1 MSAPST
7 PSRVHLDRLSAAS
20 TPSEHQGMSPMQ
32 LTPRSKVKAMLA
44 ALDDADLHVPVS
56 SRQQRAGNDSN
67 SPLLKGHETDK
78 SHHDK
83 SVPDTPRAS
92 DCDDV
97 RCAPRGRLAA
107 RLLGQKDPIQVEEAG
122 GEVRL
127 GDAYNRIKKQLLL
140 KDKGER
146 KVPEPSVSV
155 VNGSSEDEDGSE
167 GVATPR
173 RRRPAIVDSDSSQ
186 SPRRSRTRTSSRVS
200 SPGLFISPRTR
211 SPSISMRQ
219 ATNCGASDDDLPA
232 DPLANAKLLALVT
245 RRREERQ
252 REQATKA
259 RKRSERQAQRQTLS
273 NRKPVSHATATMGLS
288 EGDSEDDAVGERKL
302 TQQARPTRKAS
313 KKALE
318 DMNRET
324 QRMSRN
330 MQLAHQAKTKKKI
343 TKESLFARFNFR
355 IGTDPTISAGHAIKT
370 PRPSSPLY
378 SSDAA
383 RQPDNDTPPTSP
395 ASLGELSQPESRIM
409 VCNTSAERVA
419 ADMDEELPSMKE
431 TTSQPIGRLEKGKTK
446 PTEDPAEVVS
456 NQRKS
461 KDVNFVHPASH
472 VRIPQRLASSKSLD
486 DDADTDSDLE
496 IIPDPRKP
504 RRISSMFDRLPAQS
518 KTEGRSLQT
527 LYALAH
533 LASPSKQRVKARAS
547 ITPAELGA
555 SLQQRARQQA
565 AQERAEKLQE
575 LKDRGIVVQTAEER
589 ERDQAEVEDLLAK
602 ARREGDE
609 ILKKE
614 KDAAKKERHENGD
627 VDGLG
632 DSSEEDEEYQDDKAD
647 ERLEEISG
655 SEEEDMDEGGE
666 EDVDF
671 DEVEDGQVEDDDE
684 VGGVVV
690 DVAESGF
697 GDQEA
702 DMHDD
707 GSDQEEDEP
716 GPKVVQNKRRSKAT
730 RVIYDEDDED
740 SGSSGEYA
748 PAIMPEAARNP
759 LIAGLS
765 VLNEAPMGLTQAFA
779 ATMAD
784 TQPQS
789 FNNNEMFDSL
799 NQEQDSLSFLGPVPD
814 PDFPMLH
821 LDADQ
826 ELIADSQGGN
836 AQNVTQATSAM
847 QEIDI
852 HYSQSQVRYDT
863 VNDMEVLPTAT
874 QYSDIPD
881 PTQDVGFGM
890 SSPIAGRFLSAP
902 PSTVDTVLLS
912 GVPRHESPVV
922 ERKGRLRRRMETV
935 PVLSDVDEED
945 APSEHADHEF
955 EISANVFDVMKN
967 AARKSMPAQDI
978 FDRKKSDAK
987 GMVEE
992 QAEESEDEYAGLGG
1006 ASDNES
1012 AAEEDEE
1019 MRQMIDEGDVKVD
1032 ERHIAAFY
1040 ADKERARDEKA
1051 VEKLFKDINSGLL
1064 RRKRG
1069 AEFDL
1074 SDSDDDVEARRRMK
1088 RREFAKMRK
1097 ALLEDGNISKIAENP
1112 KKVAFLRAIEDREQD
1127 EDLDFLDQPEDSS
1140 QMVPDSQDAETQPQR
1155 AISESANVKHKRP
1168 LQASIPDAAN
1178 RPPAP
1183 QRRVQKSKKPS
1194 TLAEIRESVSFLI
1207 EEPDAIPPQPD
1218 LESSDDGEDGQEQPE
1233 TENAREPFASRR
1245 RTNPV
1250 IDRITLKRAESAGT
1264 TTHNT
1269 RLAFHDPTSGAA
1281 PTGFRVPSLLR
1292 RATTQNT
1299 DNHGV
1304 TTASTE
1310 RAAGGSEKGDFI
1322 KRGGTK
1328 KSSINYHARETARS
1342 KVLRE
1347 AERKRNEGRMRAAGS
1362 REGILGR
1369 LGAGKFE

>member
-7 PSRVHLDRLSAAS
+7 PSRVQLDRLSAAS

-44 ALDDADLHVPVS
+44 ALDDADLDVPVS
-56 SRQQRAGNDSN
+56 SRQPRAGNDSN
-67 SPLLKGHETDK
+67 SPLPKGHETDK
-78 SHHDK
+78 YHHGG
-83 SVPDTPRAS
+83 SVLDTPRQS
-92 DCDDV
+92 DSEDV
-97 RCAPRGRLAA
+97 NCAPRGRLAA

-122 GEVRL
+122 G
-127 GDAYNRIKKQLLL
+127 GMGFGNAYDRIRKQLLL
-140 KDKGER
+140 KKKGER
-146 KVPEPSVSV
+146 EVPEPSVSV
-155 VNGSSEDEDGSE
+155 VNGPSEDEDRSE

-173 RRRPAIVDSDSSQ
+173 RRRPAIVESDSSQ
-186 SPRRSRTRTSSRVS
+186 SPRRNRPRTSRRVS

-219 ATNCGASDDDLPA
+219 TTNRGASDNDLPA

-252 REQATKA
+252 LEQATKA
-259 RKRSERQAQRQTLS
+259 RKRSEREAQRQTLS
-273 NRKPVSHATATMGLS
+273 NRKPVRHATATMGLS
-288 EGDSEDDAVGERKL
+288 EGDSEDDAVGERSL

-355 IGTDPTISAGHAIKT
+355 IGADPTISAGHAIENPT
-370 PRPSSPLY
+370 LSSPLC

-383 RQPDNDTPPTSP
+383 GQPDNETPPTSP
-395 ASLGELSQPESRIM
+395 ASLGELSQPKSRIK
-409 VCNTSAERVA
+409 VCNISAERVA
-419 ADMDEELPSMKE
+419 ADMDEELPSLKE
-431 TTSQPIGRLEKGKTK
+431 ITSQPIGRLGKGKSK
-446 PTEDPAEVVS
+446 SNEDPSEVVS
-456 NQRKS
+456 DQRKS
-461 KDVNFVHPASH
+461 KDVNFVHPAIH
-472 VRIPQRLASSKSLD
+472 VRVPQRLALSKSLD

-504 RRISSMFDRLPAQS
+504 HRILNIFDRLPAQS

-527 LYALAH
+527 LRALAH
-533 LASPSKQRVKARAS
+533 LTSPSKQRVKARAFV
-547 ITPAELGA
+547 TPAELGA
-555 SLQQRARQQA
+555 SLQQRARQQV

-589 ERDQAEVEDLLAK
+589 ERDQAEVEDLLEK

-614 KDAAKKERHENGD
+614 KDAAKKERHENGE

-632 DSSEEDEEYQDDKAD
+632 DSSEEDEEYQDDEAD

-655 SEEEDMDEGGE
+655 SEDEDMDEGGE

-671 DEVEDGQVEDDDE
+671 DEVEDGQDEDE
-684 VGGVVV
+684 VRSVVV

-716 GPKVVQNKRRSKAT
+716 GPNVVQNNRRSKAT
-730 RVIYDEDDED
+730 RVIYDEEEDED
-740 SGSSGEYA
+740 SGSSSENA

-759 LIAGLS
+759 FITGLS
-765 VLNEAPMGLTQAFA
+765 VSNEAPMGLTQAFA

-784 TQPQS
+784 TQTQS
-789 FNNNEMFDSL
+789 FSNNEIFASL

-826 ELIADSQGGN
+826 ELIPDSQGGN
-836 AQNVTQATSAM
+836 AQDVTQTTLAI

-852 HYSQSQVRYDT
+852 HYSQSQVRYGT
-863 VNDMEVLPTAT
+863 VNDTEVLPTAT

-881 PTQDVGFGM
+881 PTQDVGFGV
-890 SSPIAGRFLSAP
+890 SSPIAGRFVSAP

-912 GVPRHESPVV
+912 GVPRPESPVV
-922 ERKGRLRRRMETV
+922 KRKGRLRRRTETV

-945 APSEHADHEF
+945 APSEHAEDDF

-967 AARKSMPAQDI
+967 AARKSVPAQDI

-1006 ASDNES
+1006 ASDDES

-1019 MRQMIDEGDVKVD
+1019 VRQMIDEGDVKVD
-1032 ERHIAAFY
+1032 ERQIAAFY
-1040 ADKERARDEKA
+1040 A
-1051 VEKLFKDINSGLL
+1051 
-1064 RRKRG
+1064 
-1069 AEFDL
+1069 
-1074 SDSDDDVEARRRMK
+1074 
-1088 RREFAKMRK
+1088 
-1097 ALLEDGNISKIAENP
+1097 
-1112 KKVAFLRAIEDREQD
+1112 
-1127 EDLDFLDQPEDSS
+1127 
-1140 QMVPDSQDAETQPQR
+1140 
-1155 AISESANVKHKRP
+1155 
-1168 LQASIPDAAN
+1168 
-1178 RPPAP
+1178 
-1183 QRRVQKSKKPS
+1183 
-1194 TLAEIRESVSFLI
+1194 
-1207 EEPDAIPPQPD
+1207 
-1218 LESSDDGEDGQEQPE
+1218 
-1233 TENAREPFASRR
+1233 
-1245 RTNPV
+1245 
-1250 IDRITLKRAESAGT
+1250 
-1264 TTHNT
+1264 
-1269 RLAFHDPTSGAA
+1269 
-1281 PTGFRVPSLLR
+1281 
-1292 RATTQNT
+1292 
-1299 DNHGV
+1299 
-1304 TTASTE
+1304 
-1310 RAAGGSEKGDFI
+1310 
-1322 KRGGTK
+1322 
-1328 KSSINYHARETARS
+1328 
-1342 KVLRE
+1342 
-1347 AERKRNEGRMRAAGS
+1347 
-1362 REGILGR
+1362 
-1369 LGAGKFE
+1369 